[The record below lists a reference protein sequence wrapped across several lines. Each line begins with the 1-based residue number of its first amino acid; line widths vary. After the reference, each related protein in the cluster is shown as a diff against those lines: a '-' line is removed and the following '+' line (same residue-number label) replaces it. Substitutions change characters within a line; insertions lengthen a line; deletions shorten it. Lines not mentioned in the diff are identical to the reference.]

1 MIIRKPQPRT
11 LRPDEPIRHEGV
23 HKRPVTRRDFL
34 AQGITAGLG
43 TVIAPTVFGL
53 FANPREAAAAL
64 SPDLEALRAS
74 CGIEV
79 LGAGKIPFICIDLAG
94 GANMVGS
101 NVLVGGPGGQLD
113 FLSTAGYGKLDLAK
127 LILVGVDCLSTYDPD
142 YWRRGNEL
150 HAGSPD
156 WLVDEALALART
168 GQVRTDGYRLAC
180 ELCDRP
186 SADYRAADV
195 LVGLVGVA
203 NQETI
208 LILADE
214 TRDARWRLQALTDRQ
229 ATERETVDREVTLWR
244 LGERRKEAAAARLES
259 LGLADAYPGV
269 IMGYMRKC
277 TLCGE
282 CIDACPQWS
291 EELRAAV
298 GRGKEAF
305 LQALLNATQRLASC
319 SGCGMCQVH
328 CPEGIPLSAIQRALS
343 QQIQQRMHYIAGRDV
358 HEPLPWSV

>member
-1 MIIRKPQPRT
+1 MLVSRVLEIGEAGPVAALQGFLAGLMQASGAPCLLAPAVVQPGVVSPQVMAAGADLSRVNPLLPLMHANAGAMLRAT
-11 LRPDEPIRHEGV
+11 MEQATGFPVVAVLRPCEVRAAVE
-23 HKRPVTRRDFL
+23 L
-34 AQGITAGLG
+34 AKQ
-43 TVIAPTVFGL
+43 
-53 FANPREAAAAL
+53 
-64 SPDLEALRAS
+64 
-74 CGIEV
+74 
-79 LGAGKIPFICIDLAG
+79 
-94 GANMVGS
+94 
-101 NVLVGGPGGQLD
+101 
-113 FLSTAGYGKLDLAK
+113 GKLDLSK